1 MSGRSLSVAE
11 LTPEQRKQ
19 LEARIAPL
27 AVVKPKVRKRSL
39 VIPDA
44 PLAQLVRTDDT
55 LAGTIWTPPR
65 TKKTHQ
71 EIGWRKLKGGEAKPF
86 IRQSESSRGFAQ
98 AVMAAILPHKA
109 RLRLP
114 LPDRDYALSAVYY
127 YDSTTPDV
135 AGLLQALQDAL
146 VAARVVSDDK
156 LFNPVERQYR
166 VYQPSDPR
174 VTFTITPA
182 EP

>member
-1 MSGRSLSVAE
+1 MSRSLSLAD
-11 LTPEQRKQ
+11 LTPAQRKQ
-19 LEARIAPL
+19 LEARIAP
-27 AVVKPKVRKRSL
+27 VRIVKPKVRRRA
-39 VIPDA
+39 VVVPDV

-65 TKKTHQ
+65 TKKNSQ
-71 EIGWRKLKGGEAKPF
+71 SIGWRKIGGESKPF

-109 RLRLP
+109 RLKLP

-127 YDSTTPDV
+127 YDSSKPDV

-146 VAARVVSDDK
+146 AGARVVSDDK
-156 LFNPVERQYR
+156 WFNPVERQYR
-166 VYQPSDPR
+166 VYEPHDPR

-182 EP
+182 WP